1 MKIALCHLEISEGP
15 ECKNLALLEQAVRI
29 AADNEAQWVVT
40 PETAVQGYY
49 FYKLNQDA
57 VVPVQPSAQL
67 NNLLALVK
75 AYSLYLFLGAGEY
88 DSELSCNFNS
98 CIVFAPDGTVCGKH
112 RKLISHGIGAEAW
125 ATKATVLEPIVCGKT
140 KVGALVCADA
150 WYSEHAQ
157 EMQQK
162 GAQIIIDIAAWPPT
176 EVCGNP
182 LGAWEKCSSV
192 TGLPMLVCNQ
202 TGKTQWMDMTIGQ
215 SVVIEHGKTK
225 LSYNG
230 EQAVLLFEWDEASGK
245 VLSDKFEIISI

>member
-1 MKIALCHLEISEGP
+1 MKIALCHLEIREGP

-29 AADNEAQWVVT
+29 AADNEAQWVIT

-57 VVPVQPSAQL
+57 VVPVQPSTQL

-75 AYSLYLFLGAGEY
+75 AYNLYLFLGAGEY

-98 CIVFAPDGTVCGKH
+98 CIVFAPGGTVCGKH

-157 EMQQK
+157 EMQKK

-230 EQAVLLFEWDEASGK
+230 EQAVLLFEWDEASGE